1 MKHDKHPL
9 LVFPQPTAAD
19 REKRTPSRNTLQFP
33 ASSAQAGRVGPQFK
47 VLQKALDIRKA
58 ALRASASGAQP
69 EQVLVIET
77 IGSVQNFITAVK
89 HIPGL
94 EWLGEWELEEIAPKF
109 GFKDSKKPEKP
120 LKGQLFL
127 VMTDQVALKQIQSLF
142 EQWKKDPEKAFPRGL
157 AQLKHAF
164 KQLHNIRPWN
174 SWDRLRETGLLEDWE
189 ERQKEGQEMLPFEAE
204 LWFRKDA
211 SIRQQSV
218 NDLRAAIEE
227 LNGEFIQESIISEIA
242 YHGILATIPI
252 EHAKKIAAM
261 KEVRLLQCD
270 GVMHLHPV
278 GQCSILLPDDNTPES
293 ELPTSE
299 PDETPAPHFS
309 HPEPIIALFDGLPLA
324 HHHRLANR
332 LIVDDPD
339 AFEDN
344 YPASAR
350 AHGTAMA
357 SLICHG
363 DLAANLPPLTRP
375 IYTRPILQA
384 VQTTDGRSWE
394 RMPEHRLTVDLMHC
408 AVRRLFESEGDEPP
422 AAPSVRIINLSV
434 GDPSR
439 MFDRAMSSWA
449 RLLDWLS
456 WKYNVL
462 FLVSAGNH
470 GHDIELNV
478 ARQDLASLSETE
490 REQEII
496 KALAAD
502 SRHRRLIAPSESI
515 NAITVGALHSDA
527 SVPTNPTLID
537 PLTQTDLPA
546 TYNAQGLGYRRS
558 IKPDILLP
566 GGRQFLREKLGN
578 THTQATLQGNQFTN
592 PPGQEVAS
600 PGKSGNLSATCYTRG
615 TSNATALATR
625 AAAQIHD
632 TLESLRTQPEN
643 ALPEEYDAL
652 LIKTLLVHGA
662 SWGDAYPIF
671 QSALK
676 TKDNAQ
682 SLKLHIS
689 RFLGY
694 GQADVEQAVVCT
706 AQRATILGVGELQ
719 NGEGHIFRF
728 PLPPCLSAVTH
739 KRRLTITLAYL
750 PPTNGA
756 HQNYRLAHLWFKP
769 NNQLAPDRQ
778 EADHHAVQR
787 GTVQH
792 EILEGHRAA
801 DYQDGDCFA
810 IKVNCREDAGK
821 LQVPVRYAIAVTL
834 EVAEGLRLPIYEEI
848 QDRLRVSVPIPVQP
862 ISSH

>member
-9 LVFPQPTAAD
+9 LVFPQAIRAD
-19 REKRTPSRNTLQFP
+19 REKRGPNHSTLKFP
-33 ASSAQAGRVGPQFK
+33 ASSAQAERIAPQFT
-47 VLQKALDIRKA
+47 VLQKTLDIRKA

-77 IGSVQNFITAVK
+77 IGSVGNFVNAVK
-89 HIPGL
+89 HIAGL
-94 EWLGEWELEEIAPKF
+94 EWLGELEQDDIAPEF
-109 GFKDSKKPEKP
+109 GFEDKKKSEKP

-142 EQWKKDPEKAFPRGL
+142 EQWQKDPEKDFPLGL
-157 AQLKHAF
+157 APLKHAF
-164 KQLHNIRPWN
+164 EQLHNIRPWN
-174 SWDRLRETGLLEDWE
+174 SLDRLRETGLLEDWD
-189 ERQKEGQEMLPFEAE
+189 EREKEGQEMLPFEAE

-218 NDLRAAIEE
+218 ADLRASIEE

-252 EHAKKIAAM
+252 EHAQKIAAM
-261 KEVRLLQCD
+261 EEVRLLQCD

-278 GQCSILLPDDNTPES
+278 GQCSILLPDKNTS
-293 ELPTSE
+293 DGELPASE
-299 PDETPAPHFS
+299 ADETPTPHFS
-309 HPEPIIALFDGLPLA
+309 HPEPIIALLDGLPLV
-324 HHHRLANR
+324 HHHRLVNR

-339 AFEDN
+339 AFEDG

-363 DLAANLPPLTRP
+363 DLAENLPPLTRP
-375 IYTRPILQA
+375 IYTRPILQSFQA
-384 VQTTDGRSWE
+384 ADGRSWE
-394 RMPEHRLTVDLMHC
+394 RMPENRLTLDLMHC
-408 AVRRLFESEGDEPP
+408 AVRRLFEYEGDEPP

-470 GHDIELNV
+470 AHDIELDV
-478 ARQDLASLSETE
+478 ARLDLASLSNTE
-490 REQEII
+490 REQKII

-527 SVPTNPTLID
+527 SIPTNPTLID

-578 THTQATLQGNQFTN
+578 THPHATLQGNQFTN

-600 PGKSGNLSATCYTRG
+600 PGKSGSLSATCYTRG

-632 TLESLRTQPEN
+632 TLEYLRSQAN
-643 ALPEEYDAL
+643 VDLPSAYDAV
-652 LIKTLLVHGA
+652 LIKALLVHGA
-662 SWGDAYPIF
+662 SWGNACAIF
-671 QSALK
+671 KSALK
-676 TKDNAQ
+676 TKENAR
-682 SLKLHIS
+682 SLKSHIS

-694 GQADVEQAVVCT
+694 GQADVAQAVLCT

-719 NGEGHIFRF
+719 NDEGHIFRF

-756 HQNYRLAHLWFKP
+756 HQNYRVAHLWFKP
-769 NNQLAPDRQ
+769 NNQLTPDRQ
-778 EADHHAVQR
+778 EADHNAVQR

-792 EILEGHRAA
+792 EILKGHRAA
-801 DYQDGDCFA
+801 DYQDGDSLA

-821 LQVPVRYAIAVTL
+821 LRVPVRYAIAVTL
-834 EVAEGLRLPIYEEI
+834 EVAEGLQLPIYEEI
-848 QDRLRVSVPIPVQP
+848 QERLRISVPIQP
-862 ISSH
+862 ISSL